1 MHVLVSL
8 LLSKHENVTKNSPKK
23 INMYILCLIKEG
35 NDGGYTWHIVQK
47 PKLDKYFK
55 IDNFSKE
62 FI

>member
-1 MHVLVSL
+1 MKMSQ
-8 LLSKHENVTKNSPKK
+8 KIPQKN

-47 PKLDKYFK
+47 PKLDKCFK

-62 FI
+62 FISI